1 MEESGSPSSA
11 LTQHQHETEGFSESG
26 SEQQSGQS
34 SASTIA
40 TLAEYNPSTS
50 KGHEILS
57 QVYQQ
62 SQVQFSP
69 CRWYV
74 HMLFRG
80 KVILTDE
87 KSHYFEVC
95 AYVSAR

>member
-1 MEESGSPSSA
+1 MAALATNHVNKSHSLLFFFQVTPKMEESGSPSSA
-11 LTQHQHETEGFSESG
+11 LTQHQHETEGFSETG
-26 SEQQSGQS
+26 SEQPSGQS

-62 SQVQFSP
+62 SQVLV
-69 CRWYV
+69 WLT
-74 HMLFRG
+74 HM
-80 KVILTDE
+80 
-87 KSHYFEVC
+87 S
-95 AYVSAR
+95 

>member
-69 CRWYV
+69 CMQVVCACVVLRK
-74 HMLFRG
+74 R
-80 KVILTDE
+80 VIL
-87 KSHYFEVC
+87 
-95 AYVSAR
+95 AY

>member
-11 LTQHQHETEGFSESG
+11 LTQQHETEGFSESG

-40 TLAEYNPSTS
+40 TLADYNPSTS

-62 SQVQFSP
+62 SQVQ
-69 CRWYV
+69 
-74 HMLFRG
+74 
-80 KVILTDE
+80 
-87 KSHYFEVC
+87 
-95 AYVSAR
+95 